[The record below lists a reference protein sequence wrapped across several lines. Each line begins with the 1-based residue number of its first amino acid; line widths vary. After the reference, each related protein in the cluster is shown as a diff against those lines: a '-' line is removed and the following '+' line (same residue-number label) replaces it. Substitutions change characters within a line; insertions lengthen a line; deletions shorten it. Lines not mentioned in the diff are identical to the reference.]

1 MDLPSIGR
9 IMLVLGIIIAV
20 CGGLLMLLGNLPFFR
35 NLGNLPGDIRIQ
47 GEGFSCFIPIISMII
62 ISIVLTVL
70 LNIIIRFIN
79 K

>member
-20 CGGLLMLLGNLPFFR
+20 CGGLLMLLGNLPFFH

-47 GEGFSCFIPIISMII
+47 GEGFSCFIPIVSMII

>member
-47 GEGFSCFIPIISMII
+47 GEGFSCFIPIVSMII